1 MVTKV
6 PGVIPG
12 INETEK
18 SLEKQVILPKM
29 DCNNCMYY
37 EDNKNSIKNNK
48 NVHIFLNN
56 EKKTNKWVLLLI
68 FLATPHSSVIYEKIQ
83 FPQFQA
89 EQWDVLWTG

>member
-56 EKKTNKWVLLLI
+56 EKKKKQVGALVDFFGYST
-68 FLATPHSSVIYEKIQ
+68 F
-83 FPQFQA
+83 
-89 EQWDVLWTG
+89 

>member
-37 EDNKNSIKNNK
+37 EDNKNSIKNYK

-56 EKKTNKWVLLLI
+56 EKKQT
-68 FLATPHSSVIYEKIQ
+68 SGCSC
-83 FPQFQA
+83 
-89 EQWDVLWTG
+89 